1 MPAVILSLLA
11 LLALINIPQVAGF
24 LGFAILLGAVAYLVK
39 LITRIVR
46 NY

>member
-1 MPAVILSLLA
+1 MKTAIISLLA

-24 LGFAILLGAVAYLVK
+24 LGFVILLGAVAYLVK